1 MDKPIDYIKTS
12 KQRPDFKT
20 NHRRKKNP
28 DIQKKNQ
35 NIIFKTIEELKL
47 TDHSFVMEL
56 DYQNSKHLPFLFQQ
70 VKGISYSG
78 VSFSDKPIEEISPS
92 QTLKLNEGHVEFI
105 STKEGEKLNF
115 ESNFFDCCF
124 TSNTIYFWSDPIS
137 IFKEIHRILRPG
149 GTFNLSFIEQ
159 KSGKDLP
166 WTQTDFTFYTVNQ
179 LKTFYRMAGFGDL
192 EVKQMTEEV
201 MAQDGQNTIRP
212 FIHIIGRK

>member
-12 KQRPDFKT
+12 KQRQDFKH

-28 DIQKKNQ
+28 DIEQKNQ
-35 NIIFKTIEELKL
+35 NIIFKTIEELRL
-47 TDHSFVMEL
+47 TDHSFIMEL

-78 VSFSDKPIEEISPS
+78 VSFSDKPMEEIPPL
-92 QTLKLNEGHVEFI
+92 QTLKLNEGHAEFI
-105 STKEGEKLNF
+105 STKEGEKFNF

-124 TSNTIYFWSDPIS
+124 NANTIYFWVDPIGT
-137 IFKEIHRILRPG
+137 FKEIHRVLRPG

-159 KSGKDLP
+159 KFGKDLP
-166 WTQTDFTFYTVNQ
+166 WTQTDFNFYTVNQ
-179 LKTFYRMAGFGDL
+179 LKTFYRTAGFGDI

-201 MAQDGQNTIRP
+201 IAQDGQKIVRP
-212 FIHIIGRK
+212 FVHLIGRK